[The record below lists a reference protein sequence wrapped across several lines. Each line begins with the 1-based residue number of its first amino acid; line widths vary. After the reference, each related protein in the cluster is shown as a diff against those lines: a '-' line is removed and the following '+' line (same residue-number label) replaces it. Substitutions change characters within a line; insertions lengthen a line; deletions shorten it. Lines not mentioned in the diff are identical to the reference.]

1 MDKITY
7 LAQLAEG
14 LARWVPER
22 ERQEILRYYAEY
34 FEEAGP
40 QREADV
46 VAELGDPWAL
56 SSRLAI
62 EGGYVTQE
70 QASSWTPP
78 RKKRKIWP
86 IVLGVAG
93 VMAAVVVMAFTA
105 MFNYAGRLI
114 RNFIP
119 NRAYSEAVVDEVT
132 TWDNEAEQWTYI
144 EQGTD
149 GVGTLLEPESFQSVE
164 VDISIGDVTI
174 YAGNDFYLELKDD
187 AALGCFLGYK
197 VEDGVLKVY
206 NTDDN
211 VFELPGKPRYS
222 SQVVLNIP
230 EGYGLDEV
238 QITTGAGDVVL
249 EGVTAQKLT
258 VDTKLGAVDCTA
270 QNLQKVKLNSGL
282 GDVTLYTDT
291 YIEKKME
298 LSSGMGDVNLYGYP
312 APDMKVSTSM
322 GDVQASLYGCSIED
336 CSTDLSS
343 GMGAVSVNGQ
353 NYGSSAAINRNG
365 DSLYALEASSG
376 MGEVSL
382 YFE

>member
-119 NRAYSEAVVDEVT
+119 NWAYSEAVVDEVT
-132 TWDNEAEQWTYI
+132 VNAEEEQWAYI
-144 EQGTD
+144 GQGTD

-164 VDISIGDVTI
+164 VDISIGDVRI
-174 YAGNDFYLELKDD
+174 YACDDFYLELKDD
-187 AALGCFLGYK
+187 AALGCYLGYK
-197 VEDGVLKVY
+197 IEDGVLKVY

-322 GDVQASLYGCSIED
+322 GDVQASLYGCSIEE
-336 CSTDLSS
+336 CSSDLSS

-376 MGEVSL
+376 MGEVNV